1 MLVTIK
7 TSRSEK
13 RVRLTEGAIA
23 SDALKTV
30 ELALTH
36 HIMMRE
42 GRPIPSD
49 EKLSNNDIIEVIE
62 VFSGG

>member
-7 TSRSEK
+7 TSRGK
-13 RVRLTEGAIA
+13 RRVRLPKGALA
-23 SDALKTV
+23 SDALEMV

-36 HIMMRE
+36 HLVIRE

-49 EKLSNNDIIEVIE
+49 EKLAQDDVIEVVE

>member
-1 MLVTIK
+1 M
-7 TSRSEK
+7 
-13 RVRLTEGAIA
+13 RLPKGALA
-23 SDALKTV
+23 SDALEMV

-36 HIMMRE
+36 HLVIRE

-49 EKLSNNDIIEVIE
+49 EKLAQDDVIEVVE